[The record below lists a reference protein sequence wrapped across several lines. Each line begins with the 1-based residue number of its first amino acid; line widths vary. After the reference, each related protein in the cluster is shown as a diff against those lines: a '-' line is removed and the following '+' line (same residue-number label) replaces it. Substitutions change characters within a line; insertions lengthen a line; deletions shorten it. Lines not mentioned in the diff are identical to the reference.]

1 MMGRAILPHFL
12 LLSSSPPQL
21 SSSLYYLHLY
31 LNSPILYAV
40 HILIQSQAGH
50 SLDFQANISK
60 LGANSSK
67 CKMRDALLVS
77 VATPLSHSRSLL
89 LQRVLRALR
98 TWNLTQRPEC
108 NNLLSVYQLISRKTR
123 VKFAV
128 VNTFPLWEV
137 K

>member
-98 TWNLTQRPEC
+98 SLNATIFFQYIS
-108 NNLLSVYQLISRKTR
+108 LSQGRQESLGGRHHQSCRASRCHSQ
-123 VKFAV
+123 
-128 VNTFPLWEV
+128 
-137 K
+137 